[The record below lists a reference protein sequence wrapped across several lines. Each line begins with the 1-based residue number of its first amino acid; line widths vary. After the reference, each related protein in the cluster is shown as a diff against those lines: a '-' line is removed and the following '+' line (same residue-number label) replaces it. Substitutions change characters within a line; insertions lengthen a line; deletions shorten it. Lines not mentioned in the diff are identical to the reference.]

1 MMERM
6 FRLKE
11 RQTSLRVEVLGGVTT
26 FATMAYIIVVNPAIL
41 ANIPGIER
49 GPSTV
54 ATILTAVFGCL
65 LMGVYANRPIAVA
78 PYMGENAF
86 LAFGLA
92 SVITWQQRLGTVFIA
107 GAIFLVMTV
116 LGIRAWLA
124 GALSTSMKH
133 AFSVGIGLFLLL
145 LGLYQTGIVTSGVTG
160 LPVAALSVREGVIAA
175 PPVPLKIGNL
185 HDPHVQLA
193 LGGLFLMVLLMYWRI
208 KAALLIGIVVIALAG
223 LALGHGQVPERV
235 FALPW
240 DAEFDLSK
248 LALHLDL
255 KGVFIDAE
263 GQFRLGFMPV
273 LLTLVLISFLDTLAT
288 LVALGTDAPG
298 ALAGPEDYARPMV
311 VDSLACM
318 FAAVIGTSTS
328 GAYIESATGIRAG
341 ARTGLAAV
349 VTGLLFAVA
358 LFVIPVFGP
367 LQTLNFAFGPAL
379 IVVGILMFANVR
391 AIDFEDLTELVP
403 ALTAIAMMVFTF
415 NLANGLTAGLIVHPA
430 MKLLCG
436 RWRDLHLGGVALGL
450 LCLCY
455 YVVGIPH

>member
-1 MMERM
+1 MLERW
-6 FRLKE
+6 FRLNE
-11 RQTSLRVEVLGGVTT
+11 RQTSFRTEVLGGVTT

-54 ATILTAVFGCL
+54 ATILTAVFGCV
-65 LMGVYANRPIAVA
+65 LMGLYANRPIAVA

-92 SVITWQQRLGTVFIA
+92 SVITWQQRLGSVFVA
-107 GAIFLVMTV
+107 GVIFLLMTV

-124 GALSTSMKH
+124 GALSASMKH

-160 LPVAALSVREGVIAA
+160 LPVAALSVRDDLVAA
-175 PPVPLKIGNL
+175 PPVPMKIGNL
-185 HDPHVQLA
+185 GDPHVQLA
-193 LGGLFLMVLLMYWRI
+193 LAGLFLMVLLMYWRVQ
-208 KAALLIGIVVIALAG
+208 AAILIGIVAIAVAG
-223 LALGHGQVPERV
+223 VALGYGKVPERV
-235 FALPW
+235 LAWPW
-240 DAEFDLSK
+240 ESEFDLTK
-248 LALHLDL
+248 LALQLDI
-255 KGVFIDAE
+255 KGVFFDAE
-263 GQFRLGFMPV
+263 GQFRLAFMPV

-288 LVALGTDAPG
+288 LVALGTDSPG
-298 ALAGPEDYARPMV
+298 ALDKPDDYARPMV
-311 VDSLACM
+311 VDSLACV
-318 FAAVIGTSTS
+318 FAALVGTSTS
-328 GAYIESATGIRAG
+328 GAYIESATGVRAG

-349 VTGLLFAVA
+349 VTGLLFAAA
-358 LFVIPVFGP
+358 LFIIPVFGP

-391 AIDFEDLTELVP
+391 AIDFDDLTELVP

-430 MKLLCG
+430 MKVLCG
-436 RWRDLHLGGVALGL
+436 RWGELHPGGVALGL